1 MNEHHVTAEFVFA
14 VFRFPQCRSFGEDS
28 FHEEDYSVD
37 CSSST
42 FMVVGFATLVLIGC
56 IPIGVPF
63 GFLWAMKKKSVDL
76 GGVNTTALGGA
87 KLNELDADD
96 DDDDYSFLIKD
107 YRAEYWFYEI
117 VTCALS
123 VQQLDSCV

>member
-1 MNEHHVTAEFVFA
+1 
-14 VFRFPQCRSFGEDS
+14 
-28 FHEEDYSVD
+28 
-37 CSSST
+37 
-42 FMVVGFATLVLIGC
+42 
-56 IPIGVPF
+56 
-63 GFLWAMKKKSVDL
+63 MKKKSVDL

-107 YRAEYWFYEI
+107 YRPEYWYYEI

-123 VQQLDSCV
+123 V